1 LEHGWKG
8 ECFSEDEEEDGE
20 GWIENFINS
29 SLFCYYIHIYFCTN
43 ILFCFLQQLEK
54 EIAAD
59 EKVQREQDKH
69 EEENARDDGVGD
81 HPF

>member
-8 ECFSEDEEEDGE
+8 ECFSEGKEEDE
-20 GWIENFINS
+20 DGWIENFIV
-29 SLFCYYIHIYFCTN
+29 FFYYIHVYIFCTN
-43 ILFCFLQQLEK
+43 ILICFLQQLKK

-69 EEENARDDGVGD
+69 EEENARDDDVGD